1 MANIQLYLIV
11 FTGTKLTIKFLYSI
25 FFFNLALNIFLF
37 SNAKYT
43 GTPKK
48 GAAFSVALR
57 NSLELKCAYTG
68 EDGNGQ
74 FLGWYKD
81 GTLIS
86 NDKARHYVVKNS
98 KKESKL
104 IIVVGKY

>member
-1 MANIQLYLIV
+1 LFLQVGNLQSNF
-11 FTGTKLTIKFLYSI
+11 FTP
-25 FFFNLALNIFLF
+25 FFFVNLALNIFLF

-43 GTPKK
+43 GTPTK
-48 GAAFSVALR
+48 AASFYVALR
-57 NSLELKCAYTG
+57 KSLELKCAYAG

-86 NDKARHYVVKNS
+86 NDKAQHYVVKNS